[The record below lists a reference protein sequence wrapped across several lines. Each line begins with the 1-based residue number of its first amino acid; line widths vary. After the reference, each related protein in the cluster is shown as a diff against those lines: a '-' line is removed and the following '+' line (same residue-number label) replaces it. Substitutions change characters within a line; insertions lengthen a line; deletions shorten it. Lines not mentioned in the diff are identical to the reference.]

1 MFPNFTDVT
10 HYDFDICPPFFIVL
24 VQGKD
29 LLLRIAGPQIFTTEG
44 TQSYQIHQL
53 SPKFPAS
60 LGAWTRLTLTD
71 VAILEL
77 SNRFLH

>member
-1 MFPNFTDVT
+1 MF
-10 HYDFDICPPFFIVL
+10 
-24 VQGKD
+24 GED
-29 LLLRIAGPQIFTTEG
+29 LLWKIAGSQIFTTEDA
-44 TQSYQIHQL
+44 QSIQIHRL

-77 SNRFLH
+77 SNRFRQSHGVGAMAMMV